1 MRLLWVVIVIVL
13 MVSSSSSPPPHPTRM
28 YTHEKKKILIV
39 DDDPD
44 ITFSLKKA
52 LEEYNPDEQKKEE
65 GLFEL
70 VVDTFT
76 DPADVVSNYNQP
88 GMYDLLIIDIVMPKM
103 NGFELYEK
111 VKEIDDK
118 AKACFITALEVYY
131 ESLRDLFPGFEVD
144 CFMRKPIEN
153 EDLLRKV
160 LSAIC

>member
-1 MRLLWVVIVIVL
+1 
-13 MVSSSSSPPPHPTRM
+13 MVSSSPPPPPPRPTT
-28 YTHEKKKILIV
+28 YKKKKILIV

-52 LEEYNPDEQKKEE
+52 LEEYNHDEQKKGG

-70 VVDTFT
+70 VVDTFS

-118 AKACFITALEVYY
+118 AKACFITAHEVYY

>member
-1 MRLLWVVIVIVL
+1 
-13 MVSSSSSPPPHPTRM
+13 MVSSSRRPTT
-28 YTHEKKKILIV
+28 YNKKKILIV

-52 LEEYNPDEQKKEE
+52 LEEYNGDEHKKKKGE
-65 GLFEL
+65 LFEL

-118 AKACFITALEVYY
+118 AKACFITAHEVYY

-153 EDLLRKV
+153 EELLRKV
-160 LSAIC
+160 LSAI

>member
-1 MRLLWVVIVIVL
+1 M
-13 MVSSSSSPPPHPTRM
+13 MVSSSSPPPLRPTT
-28 YTHEKKKILIV
+28 YKKKKILIV

-44 ITFSLKKA
+44 ITFSLKTA
-52 LEEYNPDEQKKEE
+52 LEEYNGDEQKKKR

-103 NGFELYEK
+103 DGFELYEK

-118 AKACFITALEVYY
+118 AKACFITAHEVYY
-131 ESLRDLFPGFEVD
+131 ESLRDLVPGFEVD

-160 LSAIC
+160 LSEI

>member
-1 MRLLWVVIVIVL
+1 
-13 MVSSSSSPPPHPTRM
+13 MVPSSSPPPTT
-28 YTHEKKKILIV
+28 YKKKKILIV

-52 LEEYNPDEQKKEE
+52 LEEYNEHVHRKE

-76 DPADVVSNYNQP
+76 DPTDVISNYNQP
-88 GMYDLLIIDIVMPKM
+88 GMYDLLIIDIVMPRM

-118 AKACFITALEVYY
+118 AKACFITAHEVYY
-131 ESLRDLFPGFEVD
+131 ESLRDLFPSFDVD
-144 CFMRKPIEN
+144 CFMKKPIEN

-160 LSAIC
+160 LSAI

>member
-1 MRLLWVVIVIVL
+1 MI
-13 MVSSSSSPPPHPTRM
+13 MVPSSPSPPPPHPTT
-28 YTHEKKKILIV
+28 YKKKKILIV

-44 ITFSLKKA
+44 ITFSLKKV
-52 LEEYNPDEQKKEE
+52 LEEYNGDEQQKKKG

-118 AKACFITALEVYY
+118 AKACFITAHEVYY

-160 LSAIC
+160 LSAI

>member
-1 MRLLWVVIVIVL
+1 
-13 MVSSSSSPPPHPTRM
+13 MVSSSSPRPPHPWT
-28 YTHEKKKILIV
+28 YKKKKILIV

-44 ITFSLKKA
+44 ITFSLKKV
-52 LEEYNPDEQKKEE
+52 LEEYNGDEQKKNWG

-118 AKACFITALEVYY
+118 AKACFITAHEVYY
-131 ESLRDLFPGFEVD
+131 ESLRDLLPGFEVD
-144 CFMRKPIEN
+144 CFMRKPIERDSKKSIKRN
-153 EDLLRKV
+153 MT
-160 LSAIC
+160 S

>member
-1 MRLLWVVIVIVL
+1 
-13 MVSSSSSPPPHPTRM
+13 MVSSSSSSPHPTT
-28 YTHEKKKILIV
+28 YKKKKILIV

-52 LEEYNPDEQKKEE
+52 LEEYNGDEQQKKNGG

-76 DPADVVSNYNQP
+76 NPADVVSNYNQP

-118 AKACFITALEVYY
+118 AKACFITAHQVYY

-160 LSAIC
+160 LSVIS

>member
-1 MRLLWVVIVIVL
+1 
-13 MVSSSSSPPPHPTRM
+13 MVSSSPHPTT
-28 YTHEKKKILIV
+28 YKKKKILIV

-52 LEEYNPDEQKKEE
+52 LEEYNDDEQKKGR

-76 DPADVVSNYNQP
+76 DPADVISNYNQP

-118 AKACFITALEVYY
+118 AKA

-160 LSAIC
+160 LSVIC

>member
-1 MRLLWVVIVIVL
+1 
-13 MVSSSSSPPPHPTRM
+13 MVPSSSPSPPPPHPTT
-28 YTHEKKKILIV
+28 YKKKKILIV

-44 ITFSLKKA
+44 ITFSLKKV
-52 LEEYNPDEQKKEE
+52 LEEYNGYEHKKNGG

-70 VVDTFT
+70 IVDTFT

-111 VKEIDDK
+111 VREIDDK
-118 AKACFITALEVYY
+118 AKACFITAHELYY

-160 LSAIC
+160 LSVI

>member
-1 MRLLWVVIVIVL
+1 MIVL
-13 MVSSSSSPPPHPTRM
+13 MVSSSSSSSSPPHPTT
-28 YTHEKKKILIV
+28 YKKKKILIV

-52 LEEYNPDEQKKEE
+52 LEEYNHDEQKKWR

-70 VVDTFT
+70 VVYTFT
-76 DPADVVSNYNQP
+76 DPADVISNYNQP

-111 VKEIDDK
+111 VKEIDGK
-118 AKACFITALEVYY
+118 AKACFITAHEVYY

-160 LSAIC
+160 LTAIC

>member
-1 MRLLWVVIVIVL
+1 
-13 MVSSSSSPPPHPTRM
+13 MVSSSSSPLRPTR
-28 YTHEKKKILIV
+28 YKKKKILIV

-44 ITFSLKKA
+44 ITFSLRKA
-52 LEEYNPDEQKKEE
+52 LEEYNEDEHKNGG

-88 GMYDLLIIDIVMPKM
+88 GMYDLLIIDIVMPRM

-118 AKACFITALEVYY
+118 AKACFITAHEVYY

>member
-1 MRLLWVVIVIVL
+1 
-13 MVSSSSSPPPHPTRM
+13 MVSSSPSPRPHPTT
-28 YTHEKKKILIV
+28 YKKKKILIV

-52 LEEYNPDEQKKEE
+52 LEEYNGDEQQKKNGG

-76 DPADVVSNYNQP
+76 NPADVVSNYNQP

-118 AKACFITALEVYY
+118 AKACFITAHQVYY

-160 LSAIC
+160 LSVIS

>member
-1 MRLLWVVIVIVL
+1 
-13 MVSSSSSPPPHPTRM
+13 MVSSSSSSSSPPHPTT
-28 YTHEKKKILIV
+28 YKKKKILIV

-52 LEEYNPDEQKKEE
+52 LEEYNDDEKKKGG

-88 GMYDLLIIDIVMPKM
+88 GMYDLLIIDIVMPRM

-111 VKEIDDK
+111 IKKVDDK
-118 AKACFITALEVYY
+118 AKACFITAHEVYY

>member
-1 MRLLWVVIVIVL
+1 
-13 MVSSSSSPPPHPTRM
+13 MVPSPSPSPPPPHPTA
-28 YTHEKKKILIV
+28 YKKKKILIV

-44 ITFSLKKA
+44 ITFSLKKV
-52 LEEYNPDEQKKEE
+52 LEEYNVDEHKKKNIG

-118 AKACFITALEVYY
+118 AKACFITAHEVYY

-160 LSAIC
+160 LSAI

>member
-1 MRLLWVVIVIVL
+1 
-13 MVSSSSSPPPHPTRM
+13 MVSSSSPPPHPRTCK
-28 YTHEKKKILIV
+28 KKKILIV

-52 LEEYNPDEQKKEE
+52 LEEYNYDDKKNG

-118 AKACFITALEVYY
+118 AKACFITAHEVYY

-160 LSAIC
+160 LSII

>member
-1 MRLLWVVIVIVL
+1 
-13 MVSSSSSPPPHPTRM
+13 MVSSSRRPTT
-28 YTHEKKKILIV
+28 YNKKKILIV

-52 LEEYNPDEQKKEE
+52 LEEYNDGEQKKKG

-103 NGFELYEK
+103 DGFELYEK

-118 AKACFITALEVYY
+118 AKACFITAHEVYY

-153 EDLLRKV
+153 EELLRKV
-160 LSAIC
+160 LSVI

>member
-1 MRLLWVVIVIVL
+1 
-13 MVSSSSSPPPHPTRM
+13 MVSSSYSPPPRPTT
-28 YTHEKKKILIV
+28 YKKKKKILIV

-52 LEEYNPDEQKKEE
+52 LEEYNDGEQKKKG

-118 AKACFITALEVYY
+118 AKACFITAHEVYY

-153 EDLLRKV
+153 EELLRKV
-160 LSAIC
+160 LSAI

>member
-1 MRLLWVVIVIVL
+1 
-13 MVSSSSSPPPHPTRM
+13 MVSSSSSPPPPHPTT
-28 YTHEKKKILIV
+28 YKKKKILIV
-39 DDDPD
+39 DEDPD
-44 ITFSLKKA
+44 ITFSLKKV
-52 LEEYNPDEQKKEE
+52 LEEYNYDEHKKNGG

-118 AKACFITALEVYY
+118 AKACFITAHEVYY
-131 ESLRDLFPGFEVD
+131 ESLIDLFPGFEVD

-160 LSAIC
+160 LSAI

>member
-1 MRLLWVVIVIVL
+1 LVL
-13 MVSSSSSPPPHPTRM
+13 IQLSPASLSSNGSYSNSHF
-28 YTHEKKKILIV
+28 V

-52 LEEYNPDEQKKEE
+52 LEEYNEEVQKKVG

-70 VVDTFT
+70 LVDTFT
-76 DPADVVSNYNQP
+76 DSADVISNYNQP
-88 GMYDLLIIDIVMPKM
+88 GIYDLLIIDIVMPRM

-111 VKEIDDK
+111 IKKVDDK
-118 AKACFITALEVYY
+118 AKACFITAHKVYY
-131 ESLRDLFPGFEVD
+131 ESLKDLFPGFEVD

-160 LSAIC
+160 LSVI